1 MSRLKFLK
9 NLSAKKKISIV
20 IILLLALLLLITNF
34 NRALIK
40 SYISELVASPTLRP
54 HILKTAKVVIPIK
67 NFIMMRN
74 GDDKIELL
82 KSSGSCA
89 FCNLSKLN
97 FNGADL
103 TGVDLRYANL
113 NGADLSGVNLTS
125 ATLMDANLQDA
136 NLQAAILEDTRLF
149 NTNLS
154 GSDLSKI
161 DLSRRSLKRVN
172 FSGATFSDT
181 NLTGSILIGVNLS
194 DAILSG
200 AVLIKTDLSG
210 ANLDGVDLRNKDLTG
225 VNLSGVD
232 LRNKDLTG
240 TILIQSNLSGA
251 NLDGVDLRNKDLTGV
266 NLSGVDLR
274 NKDLTGTI
282 LIQSN
287 LSGANLDGVDLRNKD
302 LTGVNLSGVDLINI
316 DFTGTNLKDAKKIEI
331 SIKNLND
338 LHWLASKEIQNLNT
352 TRYVLRGVE
361 KFIAT
366 QEGKVFKSIKNDLN
380 IVLDIET
387 DVLGLA
393 SQNDLVYIS
402 YQEPDEDGSNRIVVD
417 EYSMNFNKIRNIIK
431 IGGMGIT
438 HFGGNLFF
446 DSFGQLYLSV
456 GDGEPFPAQ
465 SNAQSLK
472 SLHGKILR
480 LDVSSLKLEPEIV
493 AYGIRSPW
501 GVSIDSRD
509 RIFVSQCGNANVEA
523 VYILKDIY
531 SDIPANFGWPIYEG
545 SVKVGWDLFEGNVKT
560 DQKQLLLNDVLTPIF
575 QYNSRPGCATA
586 GVFLD
591 EIESFLIGD
600 FYGTIRLLKQKENGD
615 WYLFHEN
622 KKNEFW
628 PIYGF
633 GVDEKTKNIYMAPN
647 NLEIEISIEEVKFTQ

>member
-82 KSSGSCA
+82 KSSGSCV

-125 ATLMDANLQDA
+125 ASLMEANLQDA

-161 DLSRRSLKRVN
+161 DLSRRSLKRTN
-172 FSGATFSDT
+172 FSGANFSDT

-194 DAILSG
+194 DAIISS
-200 AVLIKTDLSG
+200 AVLIKSDLSG

-240 TILIQSNLSGA
+240 T
-251 NLDGVDLRNKDLTGV
+251 
-266 NLSGVDLR
+266 
-274 NKDLTGTI
+274 
-282 LIQSN
+282 
-287 LSGANLDGVDLRNKD
+287 
-302 LTGVNLSGVDLINI
+302 
-316 DFTGTNLKDAKKIEI
+316 NLKDAKKIEI
-331 SIKNLND
+331 SIKKPND
-338 LHWLASKEIQNLNT
+338 LNWLASKEIQNLNT
-352 TRYVLRGVE
+352 TRYDLRGDV
-361 KFIAT
+361 KYIAT
-366 QEGKVFKSIKNDLN
+366 QEGQIFKSIKNDSN
-380 IVLDIET
+380 IVLDLET
-387 DVLGLA
+387 TGILGLA
-393 SQNDLVYIS
+393 SQNNFVYIS
-402 YQEPDEDGSNRIVVD
+402 YQEVDEDGSNRIVVD
-417 EYSMNFNKIRNIIK
+417 EYSMNFSKIRNIIK
-431 IGGMGIT
+431 IGAMGTT
-438 HFGGNLFF
+438 HFGGKLFF

-465 SNAQSLK
+465 SKAQSLN
-472 SLHGKILR
+472 SLTGKILR
-480 LDVSSLKLEPEIV
+480 LDVSSSKLEPEIV
-493 AYGIRSPW
+493 AFGIRSPW
-501 GVSIDSRD
+501 GVTIDSRD

-531 SDIPANFGWPIYEG
+531 SGIPANFGWPIYEG
-545 SVKVGWDLFEGNVKT
+545 SVKVGWDQLEGNVKI
-560 DQKQLLLNDVLTPIF
+560 DQKQLLFNDVLTPIF

-628 PIYGF
+628 PIWGF
-633 GVDEKTKNIYMAPN
+633 GVDDKTKKIYMAPN

>member
-1 MSRLKFLK
+1 MNSLKYSK
-9 NLSAKKKISIV
+9 HLSAKKKILVAS
-20 IILLLALLLLITNF
+20 ILLLALLLIVASF

-54 HILKTAKVVIPIK
+54 YILKTAKVAIPIK

-82 KSSGSCA
+82 KSSGSCS

-103 TGVDLRYANL
+103 TGVNLRYANL

-125 ATLMDANLQDA
+125 ASLLEVSLKEA
-136 NLQAAILEDTRLF
+136 NLQAAILEDTRFF
-149 NTNLS
+149 NTNFS
-154 GSDLSKI
+154 GADLSKT
-161 DLSRRSLKRVN
+161 DLSRRNLKRSN
-172 FSGATFSDT
+172 FSGVNFSDT
-181 NLTGSILIGVNLS
+181 NFTGSILIGVNLS
-194 DAILSG
+194 DAIISG
-200 AVLIKTDLSG
+200 AVFIKSDLSG
-210 ANLDGVDLRNKDLTG
+210 ANLDGVDLRYKDLTG

-251 NLDGVDLRNKDLTGV
+251 NLDGVDLRYKDLTGV

-274 NKDLTGTI
+274 NKDLTGT
-282 LIQSN
+282 
-287 LSGANLDGVDLRNKD
+287 
-302 LTGVNLSGVDLINI
+302 
-316 DFTGTNLKDAKKIEI
+316 NLKDAKKIEI

-338 LHWLASKEIQNLNT
+338 FHWLASKEIQNLNT
-352 TRYVLRGVE
+352 TRYDLRGDE

-366 QEGKVFKSIKNDLN
+366 REGNIFKSIKNDSN
-380 IVLDIET
+380 IILDMET
-387 DVLGLA
+387 DVLDIA

-402 YQEPDEDGSNRIVVD
+402 YQEGTDDGSNRVVVD

-431 IGGMGIT
+431 IGGMGTT
-438 HFGGNLFF
+438 HFGGKLFF

-465 SNAQSLK
+465 SKAQSLN
-472 SLHGKILR
+472 SLTGKILR
-480 LDVSSLKLEPEIV
+480 LDVSSSKREPEIL

-501 GVSIDSRD
+501 GVTIDSRD

-523 VYILKDIY
+523 VYILEDIY
-531 SDIPANFGWPIYEG
+531 SGIPANFGWPIYEG
-545 SVKVGWDLFEGNVKT
+545 SVKVGWDLFEGNVEKN
-560 DQKQLLLNDVLTPIF
+560 QKQLLLSDVLTPIF

-591 EIESFLIGD
+591 EIQSFLIGD
-600 FYGTIRLLKQKENGD
+600 FYGSIRLLKQKENGD

-628 PIYGF
+628 PIWGF
-633 GVDEKTKNIYMAPN
+633 GVDDKTKKIYMAPN
-647 NLEIEISIEEVKFTQ
+647 NLEIEISVKEVKFTQ